1 MDFTEWKGVSVLSGG
16 SFSYL
21 CYKDVCDLMQ
31 PSGVSELERMA
42 LHLLDMGYEDIAKDT
57 QRLVEYIKSASLTI
71 EVLSEQLNDV
81 FHAVEWYESGDWGRD
96 GCIEELEK
104 YRKNH
109 GLKDGAK

>member
-1 MDFTEWKGVSVLSGG
+1 MDSTEWKGVSVLSGG
-16 SFSYL
+16 SFNYL
-21 CYKDVCDLMQ
+21 CYKDVPDLMN
-31 PSGVSELERMA
+31 PSSISELESMA
-42 LHLLDMGYEDIAKDT
+42 LYLMNIGYEDIAKDT
-57 QRLVEYIKSASLTI
+57 KRLIEYIKSASLTI
-71 EVLSEQLNDV
+71 EVLSQQLNDV

>member
-31 PSGVSELERMA
+31 PSGVSELESMA
-42 LHLLDMGYEDIAKDT
+42 LHLMDMGYEDIARDT

-71 EVLSEQLNDV
+71 EVLSQQLMMCSMLSNGMR
-81 FHAVEWYESGDWGRD
+81 AVTG
-96 GCIEELEK
+96 EETV
-104 YRKNH
+104 
-109 GLKDGAK
+109 A